1 MTSEVDFVLDQ
12 FAAVAD
18 TISNEYTLESGDPVR
33 LERVNRDESR
43 ILEQDVQSIKGDL
56 EKAAFVG
63 ATHVDTV
70 RDPVGTEYDAS
81 REVVVGVRVT
91 GLTSQGSYG
100 HIDPSGEDGIPFD
113 NGVDGLVNRLK
124 DALWS
129 ERTWPDAGPDPS
141 VYYTD
146 LELQNEAN
154 TSEQWADFW
163 RADWGVVFDGY
174 EEL

>member
-1 MTSEVDFVLDQ
+1 MTSELDWVLDQ

-18 TISNEYTLESGDPVR
+18 DVESEYTLESGDPVV

-43 ILEQDVQSIKGDL
+43 ILEQPPGDIHGELQKGV
-56 EKAAFVG
+56 FVG

-70 RDPVGTEYDAS
+70 RDPIGTEYDAD
-81 REVVVGVRVT
+81 REVVVGVRVV
-91 GLTSQGSYG
+91 GLTHRKYG
-100 HIDPSGEDGIPFD
+100 HIDPSGVDGIPFD
-113 NGVDGLVNRLK
+113 APDNGGVVQRLK

-129 ERTWPDAGPDPS
+129 ERMWPDAGPSD

-146 LELQNEAN
+146 LELANEAN
-154 TSEQWADFW
+154 TSEQWADVF
-163 RADWGVVFDGY
+163 RADWDVVFDGY